1 MNAEPR
7 GSEGNDVGTR
17 EDKMKRLNEAE
28 GLVAEQVYED
38 LNEQTKLVAANVLA
52 IYGDK
57 SLFNAQGYILSL
69 QKVATATLLWLLSED
84 YVELAEKAKVGE
96 DELAK
101 RREAKLGKIPA
112 SAGEQRDIGN
122 YL

>member
-1 MNAEPR
+1 
-7 GSEGNDVGTR
+7 
-17 EDKMKRLNEAE
+17 MKRLNEAE

-84 YVELAEKAKVGE
+84 YVELTDKAKVGE

-101 RREAKLGKIPA
+101 RREAKLGKVEEPDDR
-112 SAGEQRDIGN
+112 RDVGN